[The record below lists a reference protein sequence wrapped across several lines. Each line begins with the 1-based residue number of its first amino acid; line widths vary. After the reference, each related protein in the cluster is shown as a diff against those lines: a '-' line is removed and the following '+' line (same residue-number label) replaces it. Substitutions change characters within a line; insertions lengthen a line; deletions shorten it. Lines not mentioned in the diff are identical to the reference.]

1 MGNGLIRNGL
11 IGNGLM
17 GNGLIG
23 SGLNGNGFLG
33 NGARLDGKVALV
45 TGGSRGIGMAIALR
59 LAEEGADVAI
69 NYQHTKEQA
78 LEVSRL
84 IDQMGT
90 ISELEKISL
99 MIDQMDT
106 KEHAKEVSR
115 LIEAI
120 GRHSCICQANV
131 SDMEQVNSM
140 RDNVLDHF
148 GKIDILVN
156 NAGITR
162 DKSFA
167 KMTPEMWNEVLSVN
181 LNGTFNCTKAVIEGM
196 LERKYG
202 RIVNISSVIGRMGN
216 FGQANYAAS
225 KAGMIGF
232 TQTLAKEFA
241 GKGITVNAIAP
252 GFIET
257 DMVKS
262 IPNEALGKIL
272 AKIPLGRLGKPEEV
286 AGAVA
291 YLVSPEGDYITG
303 QVIDIN
309 GGLYI

>member
-1 MGNGLIRNGL
+1 MGKRAHLE
-11 IGNGLM
+11 
-17 GNGLIG
+17 
-23 SGLNGNGFLG
+23 
-33 NGARLDGKVALV
+33 GKVALV
-45 TGGSRGIGMAIALR
+45 TGGSRGIGRAIALR

-69 NYQHTKEQA
+69 NYQYTKEHA
-78 LEVSRL
+78 EEVSKL
-84 IDQMGT
+84 IDQIGT
-90 ISELEKISL
+90 TEEIIKISQ

-106 KEHAKEVSR
+106 KEHAKEVSK
-115 LIEAI
+115 LIGSM
-120 GRHSCICQANV
+120 GRHSFICQANV
-131 SDMEQVNSM
+131 SDIEQVYRM
-140 RDNVLDHF
+140 RDEVIRQF

-162 DKSFA
+162 DKSFI
-167 KMTPEMWNEVLSVN
+167 KMTPQMWSEVLSVN
-181 LNGTFNCTKAVIEGM
+181 LDGTFHCTKAVIDGM

-225 KAGMIGF
+225 KAGIIGL

-257 DMVKS
+257 DMVRSVPDEVVK
-262 IPNEALGKIL
+262 KIL
-272 AKIPLGRLGKPEEV
+272 EKIPVGRLGKPSEV

-291 YLVSPEGDYITG
+291 YLASEDADYITG
-303 QVIDIN
+303 QVIDMN